1 MIVIIGGGFAGNSA
15 YNQNKNSILIDRKDY
30 FLLTPW
36 IIDFVCGMKTLD
48 DIIIKYKNVIVGELE
63 KINFND
69 KKVILS
75 NGREIQYD
83 KLILALGHHQ
93 NLPRLKG
100 AREYA
105 HKIETLQ
112 DAFELK
118 KRLSEVKDIAI
129 IGGGAT
135 GVELAGNIRGK
146 RITLIQRRNRLLPTM
161 TTASSKK
168 AEEMLNEL
176 GVNLMLGVEAIEVL
190 KDGVLTSHGK
200 IKSELTIFAGGLKGP
215 QIIDTLQHTNRNH
228 RMIVDRYLKSVE
240 HKDVYGAGD
249 CVTFEDSDIPMSADI
264 AVSSGRIAMR
274 NALGEEIKFEPR
286 RSATII
292 RIRNEFFGD
301 FGNNYVEG
309 NFAKILRSI
318 AYMESILLPGKGS
331 VNTKF

>member
-1 MIVIIGGGFAGNSA
+1 MIVIVGGGFSGNSA
-15 YNQNKNSILIDRKDY
+15 HNQNKDSIIIDRKDY

-36 IIDFVCGMKTLD
+36 LIDFICGMKTLN

-63 KINFND
+63 KIDFND
-69 KKVILS
+69 KKIILS
-75 NGREIQYD
+75 NSKEIRYD

-100 AREYA
+100 PREYA

-112 DAFELK
+112 DAFYLK
-118 KRLSEVKDIAI
+118 KRLNEVKDIAI
-129 IGGGAT
+129 VGGGAT

-146 RITLIQRRNRLLPTM
+146 RVTLIQRRNRLLPTM

-168 AEEMLNEL
+168 AEEILNEL

-200 IKSELTIFAGGLKGP
+200 VKSELTIFAGGLKGP
-215 QIIDTLQHTNRNH
+215 QIIDTLQHANKNH

-249 CVTFEDSDIPMSADI
+249 CITFEDSDIPMSADV
-264 AVSSGRIAMR
+264 AVSSGKIAMR
-274 NALGEEIKFEPR
+274 NALGEEIKFEPK

-292 RIRNEFFGD
+292 RIRDEFFGD

-309 NFAKILRSI
+309 NFAKLLRSI
-318 AYMESILLPGKGS
+318 AYAESLLLPSKES
-331 VNTKF
+331 FNTKI